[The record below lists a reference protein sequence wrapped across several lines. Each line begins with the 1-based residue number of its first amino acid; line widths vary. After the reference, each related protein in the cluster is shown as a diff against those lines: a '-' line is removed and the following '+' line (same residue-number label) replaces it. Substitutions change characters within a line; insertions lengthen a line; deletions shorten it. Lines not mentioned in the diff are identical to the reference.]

1 MNTKANT
8 KHYWQEVTEVT
19 GEYKDYS
26 PYTVRKLYTDKE
38 EARLQALM
46 DYDGAEEWEEENAR
60 RKEAVNPDLTAK
72 AFNDFIREALAM
84 NLPIIYTTTK
94 GTPMTA
100 VGLSLTAV
108 AHDYGYR
115 AIRDVNPVLAHEI
128 RQDLVTETLS
138 SLLSDLPWTM
148 DLEAEAPNTEEE
160 RKKEAFKVANK
171 SIKHYLSINDA
182 TTVAKCIRKATR
194 ELVEAEG
201 IDRRTAR
208 KRVEAGISPAWLDDG
223 CKGSVSWPEAYEM
236 AYNGDNEMDYVSH
249 ILPSRL
255 KGKVKPQDISLAVS
269 IVEGNT
275 DFRKVAHKSPR
286 QAKRI
291 KKAFAEWPEAQ
302 RYINKRK

>member
-8 KHYWQEVTEVT
+8 KHYWQTVTEVM
-19 GEYKDYS
+19 GEYKDYEV
-26 PYTVRKLYTDKE
+26 YTVRKLYTDKE

-46 DYDGAEEWEEENAR
+46 DYDGSEEWEEENGR
-60 RKEAVNPDLTAK
+60 RKEASNPDITGK
-72 AFNDFIREALAM
+72 AFNDFIKEALQM
-84 NLPIIYTTTK
+84 PLPIIYTTTK

-115 AIRDVNPVLAHEI
+115 AIRNVNPVLAHEI
-128 RQDLVTETLS
+128 RKDLVTETLS
-138 SLLSDLPWTM
+138 SLLSELPWTM
-148 DLEAEAPNTEEE
+148 DIEAKAPATEEE
-160 RKKEAFKVANK
+160 RKKEAFTVANK

-208 KRVEAGISPAWLDDG
+208 KRVEAGISPEWLDDG
-223 CKGSVSWPEAYEM
+223 CKGSVSWEKAYEM
-236 AYNGDNEMDYVSH
+236 AYNGDNERDYMQYV
-249 ILPSRL
+249 LPERL
-255 KGKVKPQDISLAVS
+255 KGKVKPKDISLAVS
-269 IVEGNT
+269 IVQGNA

-291 KKAFAEWPEAQ
+291 KKAVSQWEEAQ